1 MVEYEV
7 WRLRMADVAVIV
19 GSTSDIELA
28 KRATSILEEFG
39 VSYETRVLSA
49 HRTPELLKDYVKD
62 FEVRGGKVFIAFAG
76 YAAHLAGVI
85 ASYTTLP
92 VIGVPVASSVL
103 NGMDALLSMVQMPE
117 GIPVATVT
125 INGGANAALLAVSIL
140 STFNQTL
147 KEKLLKYREE
157 RVRKIE
163 EANKNLR

>member
-1 MVEYEV
+1 
-7 WRLRMADVAVIV
+7 MADVAVIV

>member
-1 MVEYEV
+1 VVEYEV